1 MKLLVVI
8 FGAVMLVGTSVYT
21 LWELNKAGYWMTNA
35 GEARQTG
42 KIVQA
47 DPLSLEAISAQYGK
61 RESEPAKG
69 PSDGVGKPSEKD
81 RLIAALSSPVSLEQR
96 SAQQGKAERNLVAS
110 IVEKVEKT
118 APKTAPKPAEKTIR
132 TAALKPVGKGASRD
146 ETKAQGGGM
155 PGMAEKNSRRSLKA
169 VPEIKKNIAYKTAS
183 ALPRPVAVK
192 SDQKPPVA
200 TVSRAMRKVVPAGQQ
215 QVALLTKK
223 ERRGLAQM
231 VSQKKLPAINLV
243 VAFDYKSASLSRQAQ
258 PILDRIGEVLTDGKL
273 VNSVFVI
280 AGHTDAVG
288 GKGYN
293 RGLSAQRANAVKAYL
308 REHFNID
315 DKRLVTVGYGEE
327 RLKNSENPD
336 AAENR
341 RVEFINLLQRTS
353 QK

>member
-1 MKLLVVI
+1 VKLLVVI

-21 LWELNKAGYWMTNA
+21 LWQLNKAGYEMTNA
-35 GEARQTG
+35 GGARQTG
-42 KIVQA
+42 KSVLA
-47 DPLSLEAISAQYGK
+47 DPLSLGTIAAQHVRLK
-61 RESEPAKG
+61 AEPAKDRA
-69 PSDGVGKPSEKD
+69 DGVKKPSEKD
-81 RLIAALSSPVSLEQR
+81 RLIAALSPPVSLQKTSEPQR
-96 SAQQGKAERNLVAS
+96 EADRKLVVS
-110 IVEKVEKT
+110 IAKKVEK
-118 APKTAPKPAEKTIR
+118 AASKSAE
-132 TAALKPVGKGASRD
+132 TAALKPVRTGGSMGD
-146 ETKAQGGGM
+146 VKAAQSKS
-155 PGMAEKNSRRSLKA
+155 PVVAVKTARRTPRA
-169 VPEIKKNIAYKTAS
+169 AREIKKNIAYKTVRARPRS
-183 ALPRPVAVK
+183 VALQRKEKQPVAI
-192 SDQKPPVA
+192 
-200 TVSRAMRKVVPAGQQ
+200 VSRTTRKVLPVGQPAKQQ
-215 QVALLTKK
+215 MALLTKK
-223 ERRGLAQM
+223 ERRNLGQL
-231 VSQKKLPAINLV
+231 VSRKKLPAINLV
-243 VAFDYKSASLSRQAQ
+243 VAFDYKSSSLSRQAQ

-327 RLKNSENPD
+327 RLKNRDNPE

>member
-21 LWELNKAGYWMTNA
+21 FWQFNKGYEMTNA
-35 GEARQTG
+35 GGARQTG
-42 KIVQA
+42 KSVLA
-47 DPLSLEAISAQYGK
+47 DPLSLGAIAAQHVGLK
-61 RESEPAKG
+61 AAPAKDRA
-69 PSDGVGKPSEKD
+69 DGVKKPSEKD
-81 RLIAALSSPVSLEQR
+81 RLIAALSPPVSLQKTSEQQR
-96 SAQQGKAERNLVAS
+96 EADRKLVVSIAQ
-110 IVEKVEKT
+110 KVEK
-118 APKTAPKPAEKTIR
+118 AASKSAE
-132 TAALKPVGKGASRD
+132 TAALKPVGKEGSMGD
-146 ETKAQGGGM
+146 V
-155 PGMAEKNSRRSLKA
+155 KA
-169 VPEIKKNIAYKTAS
+169 VQSQSRVIAVKTKTARRTPRAAREIKKNIAYKAVRARPRS
-183 ALPRPVAVK
+183 VALQRKEKQPVAI
-192 SDQKPPVA
+192 
-200 TVSRAMRKVVPAGQQ
+200 VSRTTRKVLPVGQPAKQQ
-215 QVALLTKK
+215 QMALLTKK
-223 ERRGLAQM
+223 ERRNLGQL

-243 VAFDYKSASLSRQAQ
+243 VAFDYKSSSLSRQAQ

-293 RGLSAQRANAVKAYL
+293 RGLSAQRANTVKAYL

-327 RLKNSENPD
+327 RLKNRDNPE